1 MIPEKEEGMPVTRE
15 ELEEAILRT
24 MSAIHEVRLELEC
37 VSDEQEKQKLWRRK
51 KRLQYRQLNNL
62 KKWEQL

>member
-1 MIPEKEEGMPVTRE
+1 VSRQEIEK
-15 ELEEAILRT
+15 LEEAMLRI